1 MAPRDRVLYGKMMGM
16 SQKTARG
23 KIPVSVMHLAQR
35 FYKTVNDMP
44 AAKGTRRAGLI
55 EGAIYTAFK
64 SCGVTRSTREIAAI
78 FDTDLDVVEKGCKRV
93 AMYIESPQQACKPQ
107 HFAMRFATNL
117 FPNEEHVRCILP
129 MIDAV
134 EELGVLIESKPPT
147 VAACCLA
154 VLGDTFNVSRRSVSV
169 ECNVAE
175 ATIAKCVRK
184 LKPYIS
190 DLLEVSGVP

>member
-1 MAPRDRVLYGKMMGM
+1 MAPRDRALYGKMTGM
-16 SQKTARG
+16 NQKSTRG

-44 AAKGTRRAGLI
+44 AAKGTRRAGLC

-64 SCGVTRSTREIAAI
+64 ACGVTRSTREIASI
-78 FDTDLDVVEKGCKRV
+78 FDTSLDVVEKGCKRV
-93 AMYIESPQQACKPQ
+93 AMYIETPQQACRPQ

-117 FPNEEHVRCILP
+117 FSDEEHVKCILP

-134 EELGVLIESKPPT
+134 EELGVLVESKPPT

-154 VLGDTFNVSRRSVSV
+154 VLSDKFDVPRSRVAT